1 MKGGEGFQ
9 QGGACWGSWDGRG
22 GDQGG
27 AWVVR
32 VGNAISLHHK
42 YQVLKVPP
50 SNDLTLKVGLWHF
63 QLYQVPAGIDDNEN
77 MVDGGGELELLEG
90 GAEK

>member
-1 MKGGEGFQ
+1 MPFLYLK
-9 QGGACWGSWDGRG
+9 
-22 GDQGG
+22 
-27 AWVVR
+27 V
-32 VGNAISLHHK
+32 HHK
-42 YQVLKVPP
+42 FQVMKSIHPM
-50 SNDLTLKVGLWHF
+50 SNSQIYDLTLKVGLWHF